1 MFGKLLQTIF
11 LPKRTRDKLATRSK
25 PERQPAQAPDG
36 QPQAAAGQPQA
47 AAGQPRLAAGRDQL
61 LTEAMT
67 VYRAQMETYESLDAE
82 TRRQIEEDAAEAFGE
97 VLAQRNSKEP

>member
-1 MFGKLLQTIF
+1 MFAQLLQKIF
-11 LPKRTRDKLATRSK
+11 LPKRTRDKLASQSLTSQSK
-25 PERQPAQAPDG
+25 PPRELAQAPGG
-36 QPQAAAGQPQA
+36 QPQV
-47 AAGQPRLAAGRDQL
+47 AAGRDEL

-67 VYRAQMETYESLDAE
+67 VYRAQMETYESLDAD

>member
-1 MFGKLLQTIF
+1 MFGKLLQKIF
-11 LPKRTRDKLATRSK
+11 LPKRTRDKLASQSK
-25 PERQPAQAPDG
+25 PPRRPAQAPG
-36 QPQAAAGQPQA
+36 GEPQAAT
-47 AAGQPRLAAGRDQL
+47 GRDQL
-61 LTEAMT
+61 LSEAMT

>member
-1 MFGKLLQTIF
+1 MFGKLLQKIF

-25 PERQPAQAPDG
+25 PERQSAPAPGG
-36 QPQAAAGQPQA
+36 QPQV
-47 AAGQPRLAAGRDQL
+47 AAGRDQL

-82 TRRQIEEDAAEAFGE
+82 TRRQIEEDAAEAFGQ
-97 VLAQRNSKEP
+97 VLAQRNTEEP